1 MKWVPDSITWVLHT
15 SHWLRITPHKL
26 TPECW
31 KWFVESTFLFER
43 HCRGGWRRSFFG
55 RHLGTLLLFIGLAIG
70 NLCVRVL
77 AIGIEK
83 RHLFGQC
90 KVYHTKGGAARLNSP
105 SLAYPK
111 NFIVLLFRNTL
122 KSEWYL
128 ESSHHKYFL
137 KFYVKKSLVIGKY
150 DLTHAVC
157 QEHVLQTPQLLLW
170 DLWRPPH
177 FLHSR

>member
-1 MKWVPDSITWVLHT
+1 
-15 SHWLRITPHKL
+15 
-26 TPECW
+26 
-31 KWFVESTFLFER
+31 
-43 HCRGGWRRSFFG
+43 
-55 RHLGTLLLFIGLAIG
+55 LFIGVAIG

-90 KVYHTKGGAARLNSP
+90 KVYPTKGGAARLNSP

-111 NFIVLLFRNTL
+111 NIIVLLFRNTL

-137 KFYVKKSLVIGKY
+137 KFNVKKSLVIGKY
-150 DLTHAVC
+150 DFTHAVC
-157 QEHVLQTPQLLLW
+157 QEHALQTP
-170 DLWRPPH
+170 PPALTSAVALRSLTASSLSALKEKLPINVAPH
-177 FLHSR
+177 VMGDAKGTPCIPKKLSGSPLRTPLQVPLIWSPLGI